1 MIHISIKLL
10 KSSAYTS
17 NKTILIHPENKLLN
31 SNISINNVSLNLIYF
46 ILLANKHS
54 IFNLFSEKRT
64 GSKAAKISG
73 CNNSV
78 TSDIAGFGSTTN
90 TACEKQEVIKQ

>member
-1 MIHISIKLL
+1 M
-10 KSSAYTS
+10 
-17 NKTILIHPENKLLN
+17 
-31 SNISINNVSLNLIYF
+31 NLIYF

-78 TSDIAGFGSTTN
+78 TSDVAGFGSTIN
-90 TACEKQEVIKQ
+90 TACEKQEVIKQWLWNEFISTRNLPAGK